1 MVAPQ
6 NSGPAKQQICDLA
19 LALSRGRPHVIRD
32 RSLSFDEAEPSTG
45 PSLSTVFVR

>member
-1 MVAPQ
+1 MVALQ
-6 NSGPAKQQICDLA
+6 NSGPAKQWPCD
-19 LALSRGRPHVIRD
+19 LALSRGRPQVIRD